1 MTEAIE
7 DMQQPLDAILAEFE
21 ANRHRLCEQ
30 LASSGLAAA
39 HLNEPSESASPH
51 LETLCQGG
59 KVENSV
65 LLRDGKIELLT
76 GTPDLPVVSM
86 QAGDRAVQSAGVLIR

>member
-51 LETLCQGG
+51 LET
-59 KVENSV
+59 SV
-65 LLRDGKIELLT
+65 RAARSR
-76 GTPDLPVVSM
+76 TPSCCAM
-86 QAGDRAVQSAGVLIR
+86 AKSNC